1 MFSAQPKTPRP
12 TGKAGRYEYSQKGR
26 GPSDNSPEGVFRQPV
41 TAYGGCSH
49 WTPAFPGRR
58 QGLLYLTFLTIES
71 DGGLLPT
78 DSNQAF
84 SAEPLHTFLL
94 KKWFGYSAIMAP
106 VALARGH
113 GGNWWAPAATSRR
126 CKRQHQE
133 TQRFPVGRVGV
144 RSPKERGR
152 HERDVE
158 IGRAHHGQGGA

>member
-41 TAYGGCSH
+41 TAYGGCAH

-71 DGGLLPT
+71 DGGLLPS

-106 VALARGH
+106 VALAPMQQKCDCPRAQQQERPIPAVLPPTRFRLPALS
-113 GGNWWAPAATSRR
+113 APAVRPPSSR
-126 CKRQHQE
+126 
-133 TQRFPVGRVGV
+133 TA
-144 RSPKERGR
+144 S
-152 HERDVE
+152 
-158 IGRAHHGQGGA
+158 